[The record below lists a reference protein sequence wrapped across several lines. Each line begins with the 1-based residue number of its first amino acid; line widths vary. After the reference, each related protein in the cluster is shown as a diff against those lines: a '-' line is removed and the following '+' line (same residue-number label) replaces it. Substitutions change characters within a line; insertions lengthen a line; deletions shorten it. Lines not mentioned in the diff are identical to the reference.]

1 MKAGRILKIPITT
14 CIMNLSGEKKLMFKI
29 AKLRFILIAS
39 VFLSCETADDIGIQ
53 YELESRANVNY
64 MEFILPATN
73 VKIDCL
79 RTDGENRILVGNY
92 QDDLVGSI
100 KAESYLSMRF
110 RESNIPS
117 NIIAS
122 DFEYDSV
129 RMSFAARNSIP
140 LEADRMQSFSI
151 HQLPDT
157 LTDLIYLSNK
167 SEVLGNKIGAFEE
180 SFDASNALTA
190 NFQLSDEFGTSLF
203 DVSQTGESLIG
214 ISGWSSLALTPA
226 SQSNSISEI
235 ALGDD
240 TTGIYLYVTDP
251 DGIEEVSNTGDTTY
265 RDTTYVAEFGFAP
278 ASAIYPHYVNLERD
292 NASGSFSMIE
302 DGQTMNLSSGQTIID
317 PLAGISTSFSLSEIS
332 SFFELNNQIII
343 NSASISFELDEDP
356 QRNTLENFYN
366 FFLTK
371 GRFFGPGLVVNPFR
385 NVVMSD
391 NSFLGNS
398 QLAAIS
404 GAVEDEAKL
413 IITPTLFFQALYRNY
428 QDADLQNELN
438 INEPTLFVRDFL
450 SDGFREIDGLILLST
465 RDVTLQRA
473 IFKKNGIKLGIY
485 YTEVN

>member
-1 MKAGRILKIPITT
+1 
-14 CIMNLSGEKKLMFKI
+14 MFKI
-29 AKLRFILIAS
+29 AKSGSILTILN
-39 VFLSCETADDIGIQ
+39 FLSCETADDIGIQ
-53 YELESRANVNY
+53 YELQSRANVNFV
-64 MEFILPATN
+64 EFILPATN

-92 QDDLVGSI
+92 QDDRVGSI

-122 DFEYDSV
+122 NFEYDSV
-129 RMSFAARNSIP
+129 RMSFMAKSSIP
-140 LEADRMQSFSI
+140 FEANRMQSFSI

-157 LTDLIYLSNK
+157 LTNLIYLSNK
-167 SEVLGNKIGAFEE
+167 SEILGDEIGTFEE
-180 SFDASNALTA
+180 AFDASNALVA

-203 DVSQTGESLIG
+203 DASQTGESLVG
-214 ISGWSSLALTPA
+214 SSGWSSFALTPA

-240 TTGIYLYVTDP
+240 TTRIYLYVTDP
-251 DGIEEVSNTGDTTY
+251 EGVEEVNNTGDTTY

-278 ASAIYPHYVNLERD
+278 ANSIYPHYVNLERN

-302 DGQTMNLSSGQTIID
+302 DGQAMNLSSGQTIID
-317 PLAGISTSFSLSEIS
+317 PLAGISTSLSLSRIA
-332 SFFELNNQIII
+332 SFFESNNQIII

-356 QRNTLENFYN
+356 QRNTLEDFYN

-371 GRFFGPGLVVNPFR
+371 GRFSGPGLVVNPFR

-398 QLAAIS
+398 QLAATS
-404 GAVEDEAKL
+404 AAVKDEAKL
-413 IITPTLFFQALYRNY
+413 IITPTLFFQSLYRNY
-428 QDADLQNELN
+428 HDADLQNELN
-438 INEPTLFVRDFL
+438 INEPTLFVQDFL
-450 SDGFREIDGLILLST
+450 SDGFREIDGLILLSNQ
-465 RDVTLQRA
+465 DVPLQ
-473 IFKKNGIKLGIY
+473 
-485 YTEVN
+485 